1 MDKRLSDHSK
11 IEELEDL
18 DRKIA
23 IATIVLL

>member
-1 MDKRLSDHSK
+1 MDKRSSEHSK
-11 IEELEDL
+11 IDELEDL